1 MSENA
6 GAEVAVARTSHPV
19 TQTGEPFE
27 TQGRT
32 RLATRRGY
40 RFAPSDKD
48 LPVITST
55 GVNVTAAQAD
65 AIIAEADGD
74 TEGLV
79 FKVDNTE
86 ED

>member
-6 GAEVAVARTSHPV
+6 GGEVAVARTSQPV
-19 TQTGEPFE
+19 

-48 LPVITST
+48 LPVITSS
-55 GVNVTAAQAD
+55 GVNVSASQAAD
-65 AIIAEADGD
+65 IIAEADAD

-79 FKVDNTE
+79 YKVQDE

>member
-6 GAEVAVARTSHPV
+6 GGEVAVARTSQPV

-48 LPVITST
+48 LPVITSS
-55 GVNVTAAQAD
+55 GVNVSASQAAD
-65 AIIAEADGD
+65 IIAEADAD

-79 FKVDNTE
+79 YKVQDE

>member
-6 GAEVAVARTSHPV
+6 GAEVTPRTSQPV
-19 TQTGEPFE
+19 SQTGKPFE

-40 RFAPSDKD
+40 RFAPSDQD

-55 GVNVTAAQAD
+55 GVNVTEQQAK
-65 AIIAEADGD
+65 AIIEEADSD

-79 FKVDNTE
+79 FKVE
-86 ED
+86 KED

>member
-6 GAEVAVARTSHPV
+6 GAEVVSTTSQPV

-48 LPVITST
+48 LPVVTSA
-55 GVNVTAAQAD
+55 GVNVTASQASD
-65 AIIAEADGD
+65 IIAEADGD

-79 FKVDNTE
+79 YRVQDE